1 MKLRLTRPVVHG
13 LICLLV
19 AAAVAG
25 LFRLE
30 EKGVAGHSLT
40 SWEYR
45 FRDAITASGRFL
57 PPDPRLAFLGIDS
70 SSVNFS
76 QFDLQT
82 LYANIPATSPEGHAL
97 NLIAGGWPWSREVY
111 ALIAE
116 RLLAAGARGVLFDVF
131 LPKPWVGD
139 ELLKAA
145 IARHPNQIVIGAN
158 FTTDVVGPGQE
169 TPVFNPPNDTVMEN
183 VGPENPAIGY
193 VNFWSGFNGII
204 RGARYRT
211 TLELLEAEN
220 RGMKLAVE
228 PEVAADTPT
237 ALAARGARWLGDTS
251 LTKPFAEHLLR
262 FSGPPGTYVP
272 VPVYQIFIP
281 SYWQGNFGNGAL
293 LRGKVVLVGPTGNWI
308 HDEHPTPFG
317 SMPGPELHIQS
328 MNALIHH
335 AFLQEWPGWSVYLL
349 IFGAGLLA
357 FLVTVFI
364 SRTTLRVAAF
374 VSLAALF
381 LIGVKLAYD
390 YASTV
395 VPGIPPVL
403 AFAVAGLASF
413 IYDYT
418 REKLEKLR
426 TRRTLESYV
435 SKEAARDIL
444 DNPESFLNA
453 LGGQR
458 TKVALIM
465 TDLRGF
471 TTLSEQMD
479 SHQLVKQLNEY
490 LTLMVGDVFAF
501 KGSVDKFIG
510 DAVLAV
516 WGSLSSVNS
525 AEDAKNALKAALQM
539 QESLKK
545 LNADWTKRGLQ
556 NFAMGCGL
564 NYGEVVFGNIGST
577 QKKELTVIGDTVN
590 VTARLEGL
598 TKDYGCNLLMGEGA
612 AALVRDEFRLQ
623 YIDRVAVKGKRK
635 ALKLYTVIGAAKD
648 PIDQIVADC
657 LGLHEEACKAYRAR
671 DFGEATKKFQR
682 CLELRPDDKLPAIYL
697 ERCAGFPAKATTGR
711 VGRHLGRRAQIAAAW
726 FR

>member
-1 MKLRLTRPVVHG
+1 MKLRFSRPVVHG
-13 LICLLV
+13 LICALL

-25 LFRLE
+25 LYQLE
-30 EKGVAGHSLT
+30 EKGVAGHNLT

-45 FRDAITASGRFL
+45 FRDAITASGHFL

-97 NLIAGGWPWSREVY
+97 KLIATGWPWSREVY

-116 RLLAAGARGVLFDVF
+116 RLLAAGARGVVFDLL
-131 LPKPWVGD
+131 LPKPGAGD
-139 ELLKAA
+139 EILRAT
-145 IARHPNQIVIGAN
+145 IARHPDQIVFGAN

-169 TPVFNPPNDTVMEN
+169 TPILNPPTNTVMAN
-183 VGPENPAIGY
+183 IGPENPAIGY
-193 VNFWSGFNGII
+193 VNFWPGFNGVI
-204 RGARYRT
+204 RAARYRT

-220 RGMKLAVE
+220 RGIKLTDEPTVAV
-228 PEVAADTPT
+228 DTPT
-237 ALAARGARWLGDTS
+237 ALAARGARWLGDPGLS
-251 LTKPFAEHLLR
+251 NPFRERLLR

-272 VPVYQIFIP
+272 VPLYQIFLP

-293 LRGKVVLVGPTGNWI
+293 LRDKVILVGPTGNWV

-317 SMPGPELHIQS
+317 FMPGPELHIQS
-328 MNALIHH
+328 MNALIHR
-335 AFLQEWPGWSVYLL
+335 AFLHEWPGWSVYLL

-364 SRTTLRVAAF
+364 ARTTVRVAAF

-381 LIGVKLAYD
+381 LIAVKLAYD
-390 YASTV
+390 YASVV

-403 AFAVAGLASF
+403 AFAVTGLASF

-539 QESLKK
+539 QASLKK
-545 LNADWTKRGLQ
+545 LNDDWTKRGLQ

-564 NYGEVVFGNIGST
+564 NYGEVVFGNIGSA

-598 TKDYGCNLLMGEGA
+598 TKDYGVNLLMGEGA

-623 YIDRVAVKGKRK
+623 FIDRVAVKGKKK
-635 ALKLYTVIGAAKD
+635 ALKLYTVIGAMKD
-648 PIDQIVADC
+648 PLDQVVQDC

-671 DFGEATKKFQR
+671 DWSGATRKFQR

-697 ERCAGFPAKATTGR
+697 ERCETFLQKPPPEEWEGIWVAEHK
-711 VGRHLGRRAQIAAAW
+711 
-726 FR
+726 